1 MSDATRR
8 QVPKLNEEQFAS
20 WHRQFGSDLRVF
32 LCGVLKDP
40 EAAEEALQ
48 RTWVKLWESGAAV
61 EPEKIR
67 SWLFQVGFREALQL
81 RRSQQLQ
88 TRKLSEWF
96 SWKKTQGVFTSEG
109 ASERRPKQT
118 SSHVEFVD
126 LPAAEESLVR
136 GEEYE
141 ALRKAIDGLSLEQKF
156 VLQKRLEGEQT
167 FQQIAD
173 ELEVP
178 LGTVLTRMRLALE
191 RLKKTLV
198 SSNSGKEK

>member
-1 MSDATRR
+1 VSDATRR

-20 WHRQFGSDLRVF
+20 WHHQFGSDLRVF

-48 RTWVKLWESGAAV
+48 RTWVKLWEGGAAV

-109 ASERRPKQT
+109 ASEGLPRRI
-118 SSHVEFVD
+118 SSNVEFVD

-141 ALRKAIDGLSLEQKF
+141 ALRKAIDDLSLEQKI

-167 FQQIAD
+167 FQQIAN
-173 ELEVP
+173 ELQVP
-178 LGTVLTRMRLALE
+178 LGTVLTRMRLALA
-191 RLKKTLV
+191 RLKKSL
-198 SSNSGKEK
+198 SESKSKESR